1 MFTIPKWVVY
11 GIVLTTEFVPEARLL
26 VDPTVSEAQDPFRGL
41 LPGVVRMLVG
51 KVSPARSSTLSQI
64 YVHS

>member
-1 MFTIPKWVVY
+1 MFTIPKWVVS

-26 VDPTVSEAQDPFRGL
+26 VDPTVSEAQDPVRGL
-41 LPGVVRMLVG
+41 LRVVRMLVG